1 MKENTIDFI
10 VATALIFILLLVSGF
25 ARPAAGEDR
34 TLGRTEDFVV
44 IAGKDVGELIGVG
57 VDDLRLYSCK
67 GSQCS
72 PIPVQIDKV
81 DVMGRYVFPQDMNF
95 DRDGKKLDE
104 NDEIS
109 FMAGDA
115 GGGIA
120 DGFRPGAAKAGVLSQ
135 DVLDRQR
142 VGLEAQTVGDM
153 NMQISVPETI
163 IKSEYAGVIDGP
175 VRAEQLGYLRV
186 SRRDQRDFQN
196 HVNVLEPRL
205 YQ

>member
-1 MKENTIDFI
+1 
-10 VATALIFILLLVSGF
+10 
-25 ARPAAGEDR
+25 
-34 TLGRTEDFVV
+34 
-44 IAGKDVGELIGVG
+44 
-57 VDDLRLYSCK
+57 
-67 GSQCS
+67 
-72 PIPVQIDKV
+72 
-81 DVMGRYVFPQDMNF
+81 MGRYVFPQDMNF